1 MALTI
6 NDQTRPLR
14 AHGSSVG
21 TGLGQSKR
29 RSEDLLTQSQPSG
42 KHKVRLANRHSRKA
56 AEYAKISESRAT
68 SPARRAGCLARL
80 LLLKD
85 PTKREPDA
93 RCTITSRERSPHG
106 LAPLATFAPPRETS
120 LSSEEGE
127 NPYRVRN
134 QRKLPGQVA
143 SPTERCSTHR
153 TFLRPF
159 AREL

>member
-1 MALTI
+1 MTI
-6 NDQTRPLR
+6 RDVCHGKLAQNGSHR

-29 RSEDLLTQSQPSG
+29 LSEDLLTQSRPSG
-42 KHKVRLANRHSRKA
+42 KHKVRLANPHSRKA

-93 RCTITSRERSPHG
+93 RCTITSRERSLHG
-106 LAPLATFAPPRETS
+106 QAPLPRSTPRPWPALRS
-120 LSSEEGE
+120 HPGVGGRL
-127 NPYRVRN
+127 RVR
-134 QRKLPGQVA
+134 P
-143 SPTERCSTHR
+143 
-153 TFLRPF
+153 PF
-159 AREL
+159 CWCGRNP